1 MHPQSVLT
9 GLRLPAAVLASLFE
23 RVVIHMKESSAY
35 QLILAEGEAK
45 GKAEGEAKG
54 KAEGEARGKA
64 AEAKTILLRQ
74 GRKRFGEPDAATVA
88 ALQAITDVAY
98 LESLSERLLEVASWQ
113 ELLASP

>member
-54 KAEGEARGKA
+54 KA

-74 GRKRFGEPDAATVA
+74 GRKRFGEPDTATVA

-98 LESLSERLLEVASWQ
+98 LESLSERLLDVGSWQ
-113 ELLASP
+113 DLLASP